1 MTQLEFSVCLCC
13 GSRKGAHPSYIDSA
27 IELGG
32 LIAKENWKLI
42 YGGGNTGLMGA
53 AADSACTNNGKVLG
67 IIPEHL
73 IELEVAK
80 TDLETMIVTETMHE
94 RKKIMFHNSDAIIV
108 LPGGIGTLEELFEI
122 LTWKQ
127 LELHLKPIVLVN
139 VNNYWKK
146 LNKLIKI
153 IVSEK
158 FADDDLQNLFWL
170 VNSPHEAVCQ
180 LRKSFAKRQNSCS
193 IVK

>member
-13 GSRKGAHPSYIDSA
+13 GSRNGAHPSYRDAA
-27 IELGG
+27 IELGS

-53 AADSACTNNGKVLG
+53 VADSVCSYNGKIIGV
-67 IIPEHL
+67 IPEHL

-80 TDLETMIVTETMHE
+80 TELDTMIVTETMHE

-122 LTWKQ
+122 LTWKH
-127 LELHLKPIVLVN
+127 LELHLKPIVLIN
-139 VNNYWKK
+139 VNNYWEK
-146 LNKLIKI
+146 LNKLMKI

-170 VNSPHEAVCQ
+170 VNSPYEAVSH
-180 LRKSFAKRQNSCS
+180 LRKSFTKQQISDP